1 MRILIF
7 TPYVTINSRPEF
19 SKNKTGF
26 GYMVYDIAHAVGEM
40 ERVDLFATDS
50 RGEAFDID
58 GAHFLKRSFGLF
70 LKSIFRC
77 LSPIVVWRLWRQYHM
92 SNGSLVRLIYYW
104 LISGYVKGLFKCGR
118 YDIVHI
124 HGCGFAS
131 ELWMQVCKNCGQ
143 KYVVTLHGLNSFTGA
158 VRLEPAAKQYER
170 DFLKRVVGGEIPIT
184 VISTGMK
191 RMIEKTFDKIN
202 CDNIFVVCNSFSFS
216 NNASSGLSVREKY
229 GIPSNAKVLLYVGN
243 ISENKNQLQMVKVF
257 DLLSG
262 ELRNQTWV
270 LFCGENHMGNN
281 ISFEE
286 AIKNSPNADHLVLCG
301 GIRKELMSAYYEE
314 ADAVVLLSQTEGFG
328 LSLIEGMHFGLP
340 GLMFTDM
347 DAYEDIYDAN
357 AVIGVADRTNQ
368 CVVDGIEQLLKG
380 RWNKE
385 VIKSC
390 SERFGCDMMAQR
402 YILVYKRILA

>member
-1 MRILIF
+1 MHIF
-7 TPYVTINSRPEF
+7 MLTPYVTISSRPEF

-26 GYMVYDIAHAVGEM
+26 GYMVYDIARAVGVTEQ
-40 ERVDLFATDS
+40 VNVLATDS
-50 RGEAFDID
+50 KGEAFELD
-58 GAHFLKRSFGLF
+58 GVYYLKRSIGLF
-70 LKSIFRC
+70 LKNIFRC
-77 LSPIVVWRLWRQYHM
+77 LPPVLVWRLWKQYRM
-92 SNGSLVRLIYYW
+92 SNGSLVRLVYYW
-104 LISGYVKGLFKCGR
+104 LISGYVNNIIKLNY

-124 HGCGFAS
+124 HGCGFAT
-131 ELWMQVCKNCGQ
+131 ELWMQVCKRCNQ
-143 KYVVTLHGLNSFTGA
+143 KYVVTLHGLNSFTEA

-243 ISENKNQLQMVKVF
+243 ISENKNQLQMVEVF
-257 DLLSG
+257 DMLSE

-286 AIKNSPNADHLVLCG
+286 AIKNSPNANHLVLCG
-301 GIRKELMSAYYEE
+301 GIRKELMPAYYEE
-314 ADAVVLLSQTEGFG
+314 ADAVVLLSKTEGFG

-357 AVIGVADRTNQ
+357 AVIGIADRSNQ
-368 CVVDGIEQLLKG
+368 CVADGLASLLSSLWDKGLIQLSAK
-380 RWNKE
+380 
-385 VIKSC
+385 
-390 SERFGCDMMAQR
+390 RFESTTMAKK
-402 YILVYKRILA
+402 YIVVYKQVVA